1 MTQPDF
7 PMPIITPRLLIRPPA
22 VDDYTALN
30 EAILASWDLLHQFMD
45 WAKEKPSLNES
56 KTVVKEAILNWKLKK
71 TEEPW
76 LPLFIFDKQTG
87 DFIGAAG
94 YHHYN
99 WDVPCLESGY
109 WIRSNCSGKGFMTE
123 AINALTQY
131 AFKQLNVRRM
141 AITCDIDNFRSRKI
155 PERLNYV
162 LEGVLKANR
171 LKPVSGEVSDTMV
184 FAKYSLNDL
193 PSLAVCWDDD
203 NFTTSVTP

>member
-1 MTQPDF
+1 
-7 PMPIITPRLLIRPPA
+7 MPIITPRLLIRPPKSGDA
-22 VDDYTALN
+22 TALN
-30 EAILASWDLLHQFMD
+30 AAILDSWDLLHQFMD

-56 KTVVKEAILNWKLKK
+56 KTIVKEAIRNWKLKK
-71 TEEPW
+71 ADEPW

-87 DFIGAAG
+87 AFIGAAG

-109 WIRSNCSGKGFMTE
+109 WICSRFSGNGFMTE

-131 AFKQLNVRRM
+131 AFKQLKVKKIT
-141 AITCDIDNFRSRKI
+141 ITCDIDNVRSRKI
-155 PERLNYV
+155 PERLNFV
-162 LEGVLKANR
+162 LEDILKANR

-193 PSLAVCWDDD
+193 PSL
-203 NFTTSVTP
+203 SVSWKEEV